1 MTFGTMDKEI
11 IDSHWDKG
19 SESDEHNADELKM
32 KLSKIC
38 DS

>member
-1 MTFGTMDKEI
+1 MDKEI